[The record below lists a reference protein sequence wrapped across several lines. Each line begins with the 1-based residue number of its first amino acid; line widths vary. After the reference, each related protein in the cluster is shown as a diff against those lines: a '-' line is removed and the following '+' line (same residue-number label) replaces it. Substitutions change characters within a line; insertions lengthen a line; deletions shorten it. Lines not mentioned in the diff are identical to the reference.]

1 MPSSGYRKGQIDG
14 EEAGRAVDKGA
25 SSAMPNVD
33 LAGGIYESVAQK
45 DPVGEKTS
53 GAGASIF
60 DSSGAIGKQFT
71 TEGALGGAA
80 QKVGGPFAA
89 QGMIGKQFTDRGAI
103 GGTVQDAMGDRKK
116 KQPGHMGAEDLLP
129 AAGRNSSR

>member
-1 MPSSGYRKGQIDG
+1 MPSPGYRKGQVDG

-33 LAGGIYESVAQK
+33 LAGGIYESGAQK

-53 GAGASIF
+53 GAGASSVF
-60 DSSGAIGKQFT
+60 DSRGAVGKQFT
-71 TEGALGGAA
+71 TEGAVGGAA

-89 QGMIGKQFTDRGAI
+89 QGAIGKQFTDKGAI
-103 GGTVQDAMGDRKK
+103 GGTVQDVMGDNSKK
-116 KQPGHMGAEDLLP
+116 E
-129 AAGRNSSR
+129 